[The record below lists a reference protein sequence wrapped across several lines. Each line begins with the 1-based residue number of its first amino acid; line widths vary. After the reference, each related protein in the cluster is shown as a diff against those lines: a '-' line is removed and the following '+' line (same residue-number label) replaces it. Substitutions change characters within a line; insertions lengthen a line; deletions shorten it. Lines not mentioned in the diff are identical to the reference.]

1 MHIHKFADL
10 VQFSATGIG
19 GTLPATSEYRELLK
33 KLHPSQMLTA
43 RISVPLYAI
52 RYAYLTVRQNYRTA
66 VKYLFLSMDH
76 EDFDIE
82 AEIILSDWVSNF
94 NKVHPYRQISN
105 VKILEIRRIAYAEI
119 PLQI

>member
-1 MHIHKFADL
+1 
-10 VQFSATGIG
+10 
-19 GTLPATSEYRELLK
+19 
-33 KLHPSQMLTA
+33 
-43 RISVPLYAI
+43 
-52 RYAYLTVRQNYRTA
+52 
-66 VKYLFLSMDH
+66 MDH

>member
-10 VQFSATGIG
+10 AQFNEVGIG
-19 GTLPATSEYRELLK
+19 GTLPATEVYRKLLK

-52 RYAYLTVRQNYRTA
+52 RYAYLTVRQNYRIT

-76 EDFDIE
+76 EDFDTE

-94 NKVHPYRQISN
+94 NKAHPYRQISN

>member
-10 VQFSATGIG
+10 AQFDEAGIG
-19 GTLPATSEYRELLK
+19 GTLPATEVYRELLK

-43 RISVPLYAI
+43 RISIPLYEI
-52 RYAYLTVRQNYRTA
+52 QYAYLTARHNYRTA

-76 EDFDIE
+76 EDFDME
-82 AEIILSDWVSNF
+82 AEMVLSDWVSDF
-94 NKVHPYRQISN
+94 NRTHPYRQISN
-105 VKILEIRRIAYAEI
+105 VKILEIRRVAYAEI

>member
-43 RISVPLYAI
+43 RISVPLYEI
-52 RYAYLTVRQNYRTA
+52 RYAYLTARHNYQTT

-76 EDFDIE
+76 DDFDTE
-82 AEIILSDWVSNF
+82 ADIILKDWVSNF
-94 NKVHPYRQISN
+94 NQTHPYG
-105 VKILEIRRIAYAEI
+105 KY
-119 PLQI
+119 PT